1 MHEDD
6 KDIHAFLISSIF
18 WNRIILILLRH
29 YNYIV
34 IIDVT
39 LSTETFRKMERN
51 EQFSKNTYNY

>member
-6 KDIHAFLISSIF
+6 KDIHAFLTSSIF

-51 EQFSKNTYNY
+51 G